1 MSSFPGFSAGSRE
14 LAPAGSVDEPNAA
27 LEVGPATA
35 IENTLR

>member
-27 LEVGPATA
+27 LVGPATA